1 MVFDKITREF
11 KDAPV
16 QSPLMNNFLVEKG
29 VMEEVNYQIPDLD
42 VVQHTIDF
50 GQTEGE
56 LQLDKV
62 ATEFCEKVN
71 EQIRKTA
78 LAVEGA
84 TTMGCPAILDPTA
97 RKFVIDSTP
106 SAERRVLGPGEM
118 RRSHERVS
126 NSLPSNDIECRMTI
140 CEPTSN
146 NGMDNLSTLLEQ
158 CHAVQSSIDK
168 KLAVFFR
175 SENNFQT

>member
-1 MVFDKITREF
+1 
-11 KDAPV
+11 
-16 QSPLMNNFLVEKG
+16 
-29 VMEEVNYQIPDLD
+29 VNYQIPDLD
-42 VVQHTIDF
+42 EVQHTIDF

-84 TTMGCPAILDPTA
+84 TTMGCPAVLDPTA

-106 SAERRVLGPGEM
+106 YTERRVLVPGEM

-126 NSLPSNDIECRMTI
+126 DILPSNDIDCRMTI
-140 CEPTSN
+140 CEPTWVTN
-146 NGMDNLSTLLEQ
+146 DGMDNLSNLLEQ

-168 KLAVFFR
+168 KLAVYFR
-175 SENNFQT
+175 GEKNFQT